1 MRAAPGHAEE
11 FKALVEKANGAVGY
25 TASFNLGISTS
36 LRNVFHLVHRG
47 IGVIDPAYDQV
58 IVSLSVP
65 LLTGHRAGGR
75 IISELGLHPP
85 YEYPLPV
92 SALCSVVP
100 IEDIVE
106 LRTLGALPIWSPKVI
121 S

>member
-11 FKALVEKANGAVGY
+11 FKALVEKANGAIGY
-25 TASFNLGISTS
+25 VASFNLGISTS
-36 LRNVFHLVHRG
+36 LMNVFHLVYRG
-47 IGVIDPAYDQV
+47 IGIIDPAYDQV

-65 LLTGHRAGGR
+65 LLTGHKAGGR

-85 YEYPLPV
+85 YKYPLPV

-100 IEDIVE
+100 IEDIVA
-106 LRTLGALPIWSPKVI
+106 LRTLGALPIWSPKAT